1 MSVITSPWGRFITRK
16 LEMRINIMKTKF
28 TIIFTFIILMTA
40 CGGGGGG
47 PLLSSIT
54 GSGIT
59 GSLST
64 SPIKTRGV
72 ITGFGSIFVNGVEF
86 ETDSADVTLDDNT
99 GVQSDLKLGMVVEIT
114 GAIDDGGTTGNATQ
128 INFDDDVQ
136 GPVSTIT
143 DNADL
148 NQKELLILDTTVIAD
163 AITTIFEDVT
173 FDTLSTGDLL
183 EVSGFFDAS
192 GNLLATRIEKKEDF
206 TAGTSEIEI
215 KGTVSN
221 LLNSTFSL
229 GSFTVDFSTA
239 DLNEVPGGSIT
250 SGMFV
255 EVKGTL
261 NGVAISATEVDLED
275 DFFGEDED
283 EVSVE
288 GVISSFNGSD
298 DFIVA
303 GQQIDAS
310 SAVLFPA
317 TLNLQDDISV
327 EVEGPIVGGVL
338 IAETVEARDGE
349 IELSGNVSSVNAST
363 RAITLQFANGTITFI
378 TDAKTQLE
386 DDTDVV
392 DILTF
397 DDINSGDYLEV
408 KALDNG
414 SELVALEVKRDED
427 DEDKIQGPV
436 ESFSEQNLTV
446 TVLGL
451 TFSVDGAVFEN
462 VNDVTITASEFFNT
476 LTTSSLIKLV
486 DENTDGTAEEVE
498 FE

>member
-1 MSVITSPWGRFITRK
+1 
-16 LEMRINIMKTKF
+16 
-28 TIIFTFIILMTA
+28 MTA
-40 CGGGGGG
+40 CGGGGG
-47 PLLSSIT
+47 PVISSIT
-54 GSGIT
+54 GSCIT

-86 ETDSADVTLDDNT
+86 ETDSASVTLDDNS
-99 GVQSDLKLGMVVEIT
+99 GLQSDLKLGMVVEIT
-114 GAIDDGGTTGNATQ
+114 GVIDDSGATGNATQ
-128 INFDDDVQ
+128 ISFDDDVQ

-143 DNADL
+143 INADL
-148 NQKELLILDTTVIAD
+148 TQKELVILNTTVIVD
-163 AITTIFEDVT
+163 AITTIFEDIT
-173 FDTLSTGDLL
+173 FDTLSAGDLL
-183 EVSGFFDAS
+183 EVSGFFDGS
-192 GNLLATRIEKKEDF
+192 GSLLATRIEKKEDF
-206 TAGTSEIEI
+206 SAGVSEIEI

-221 LLNSTFSL
+221 LLNSTFTL
-229 GSFTVDFSTA
+229 GSFTVDFSSA
-239 DLNEVPGGSIT
+239 DLNEVPGGNIT

-261 NGVAISATEVDLED
+261 NGVTITATEVDLEEG
-275 DFFGEDED
+275 FFAEDED

-288 GVISSFNGSD
+288 GIISSFNSRD

-310 SAVLFPA
+310 SAVLLPS
-317 TLNLQDDISV
+317 TLELQDNISV

-349 IELSGNVSSVNAST
+349 IELSGNVSTVNAST
-363 RAITLQFANGTITFI
+363 RTITLQFANGTIDFK

-386 DDTDVV
+386 DDTDIVN
-392 DILTF
+392 ILTF

-414 SELVALEVKRDED
+414 SELVAVELKRDED
-427 DEDKIQGPV
+427 DKDIIQGPV

-451 TFSVDGAVFEN
+451 SFSVDGAVFQDT
-462 VNDVTITASEFFNT
+462 NDQAISSSDFFNTITANT
-476 LTTSSLIKLV
+476 LIKLI